1 MKPSDIK
8 IMVGSTV
15 YGFENELYA
24 ICNSIS
30 TKGYRVLNSHLGT
43 IKVNR
48 KMSNLDN
55 CLEAVKECDL
65 FLGIIRPYFGSG
77 NIGEKSIAFE
87 KIKLAMDLKK
97 PYWFLVHHDVVFTRQ
112 LIRKCKAIG
121 PNGNEL
127 NASIKI
133 EKNTLFDQ
141 RILDV
146 YDHVVKENEKIP
158 LRVGNWVQ
166 PFYRLDEALTF
177 VEVQFNDFNFI
188 QSLLQPDEI

>member
-1 MKPSDIK
+1 MWYLP
-8 IMVGSTV
+8 G
-15 YGFENELYA
+15 
-24 ICNSIS
+24 
-30 TKGYRVLNSHLGT
+30 
-43 IKVNR
+43 
-48 KMSNLDN
+48 
-55 CLEAVKECDL
+55 
-65 FLGIIRPYFGSG
+65 
-77 NIGEKSIAFE
+77 
-87 KIKLAMDLKK
+87 
-97 PYWFLVHHDVVFTRQ
+97 Q

-177 VEVQFNDFNFI
+177 VEAQFNDFNFI